1 MVPDFR
7 DPLHNVAYDVT
18 ITSKIPENVT
28 SLLIDLE
35 LRDEEER
42 VPRDQRSTL
51 VSIFIVLGH
60 WLTSE
65 VRLKLDKMTTFEW

>member
-1 MVPDFR
+1 M
-7 DPLHNVAYDVT
+7 
-18 ITSKIPENVT
+18 TSPKRQKIPEYVT

-35 LRDEEER
+35 LRDKDER

-51 VSIFIVLGH
+51 VPILIVLGH

-65 VRLKLDKMTTFEW
+65 VRLKLDKMTPFE